1 MTLTFLALPGKSQ
14 YIPSQPFD
22 KPVKDHSGEYWHW
35 GNTFQHLDVAL
46 SLGTSGI
53 GIELAAPVCE
63 FAQVRLGYE
72 LMPHFKK
79 SLSADLM
86 IGSITDIPRKE
97 WDNSYSYTNIII
109 LLFLAVVE
117 LDMMKKMIYI
127 LD

>member
-1 MTLTFLALPGKSQ
+1 MKRWLVLSLTLTFLALPGKSQ

-86 IGSITDIPRKE
+86 IGNEKAIQYATCA
-97 WDNSYSYTNIII
+97 TI
-109 LLFLAVVE
+109 L
-117 LDMMKKMIYI
+117 I
-127 LD
+127 